1 MTDLFPESLK
11 LHNEINSAPAHPP
24 CRSSRFLTAT
34 LAASGLYPKITLR
47 SREVVA
53 GVLEAIVLVV
63 RIPPYVLRQQVYWR
77 YSINSAIDRYFWVSP
92 RIIRS

>member
-34 LAASGLYPKITLR
+34 SAASGLYPKITLR

-53 GVLEAIVLVV
+53 GVLEAIVLLV
-63 RIPPYVLRQQVYWR
+63 RIPPSRSAAPGLLALLYKLR
-77 YSINSAIDRYFWVSP
+77 D
-92 RIIRS
+92 